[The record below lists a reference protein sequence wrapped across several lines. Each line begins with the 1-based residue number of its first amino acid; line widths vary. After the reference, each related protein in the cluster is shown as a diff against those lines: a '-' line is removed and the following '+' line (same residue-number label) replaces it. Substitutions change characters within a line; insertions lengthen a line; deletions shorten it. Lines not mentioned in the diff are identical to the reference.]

1 MENGVHNKTFKED
14 WTEIFPHV
22 IGFLLRIAGYPLLL
36 FPIKKLFKG
45 GKNLSKPFFFW
56 SPFIIGKNIPSR
68 D

>member
-36 FPIKKLFKG
+36 FPMKKLFKG
-45 GKNLSKPFFFW
+45 DKNLSKPFFFGLHL
-56 SPFIIGKNIPSR
+56 SLAKNIPSR